1 MALPNRVRTQPRVEV
16 LPRVSSMTSS
26 SGGLIKWGKTV
37 QPEHHFFVHTPS
49 GGLGDYF
56 KEKVSPSSSASSPK
70 FRPCTDCTRAQLDD
84 EAVQRPRAP
93 SSGPR
98 SGPQA
103 VVSSSSYEAYEAPVS
118 GADDDFDLP
127 QENLFGIG
135 ALPAPRASELIR

>member
-1 MALPNRVRTQPRVEV
+1 
-16 LPRVSSMTSS
+16 MTSS

-84 EAVQRPRAP
+84 EAV
-93 SSGPR
+93 
-98 SGPQA
+98 
-103 VVSSSSYEAYEAPVS
+103 VSSSSYEAYEAPVS